1 MPVSS
6 PLQIGK
12 APLATTSSAWV
23 RLLLQGAEGFGLSST
38 ILCEQAGI
46 DAGVLQQPQGRIP
59 QTRVTAL
66 WSAITRAC
74 PDDDLALAI
83 GRDIRLEHAPVISF
97 AMQSSRNLRE
107 ALERLLRFHRL
118 IGEAIDLPL
127 QETAQGVRISF
138 HARQPV
144 PLLSLHT
151 AMVALV
157 AMARWLTHQ
166 PVRPLNV
173 SLRSQP
179 PLHPQRWQHYFGC
192 PVQFSASQNSIEFSH
207 ELLATA
213 VAGANP
219 QQAAAQDL
227 AARHALQQLNEQQA
241 LAHVRYWIEQSLL
254 LGEPDR
260 AWVADCLGLSIST
273 LQRRLRVHGVTF
285 RQLLEEVRREQ
296 AQRLLQQ
303 GVALPEIA
311 LRLGYQEQSNFQR
324 AFKRWFAQTPGQAR
338 SDRFE

>member
-1 MPVSS
+1 MSS
-6 PLQIGK
+6 TIVYAT

-23 RLLLQGAEGFGLSST
+23 RLLLQGAERFGLSST
-38 ILCEQAGI
+38 ALCEQAGI

-59 QTRVTAL
+59 QTQVTAL
-66 WSAITRAC
+66 WSAISAAC
-74 PDDDLALAI
+74 PDDDLALTI

-97 AMQSSRNLRE
+97 AMQSSRTLRE

-127 QETAQGVRISF
+127 QETAQGVRIRF

-157 AMARWLTHQ
+157 AMARWLTRQ
-166 PVRPLNV
+166 PVRPLTV
-173 SLRSQP
+173 TLRRSP
-179 PLHPQRWQHYFGC
+179 PAHPEHWQQYFAC

-207 ELLATA
+207 ELLAIA

-260 AWVADCLGLSIST
+260 AWVAGCLGLSIST
-273 LQRRLRVHGVTF
+273 LQRRLRAHGVTF
-285 RQLLEEVRREQ
+285 KQLLEDVRREQ
-296 AQRLLQQ
+296 ALQLLQQ

-324 AFKRWFAQTPGQAR
+324 AFKRWFDQTPGR
-338 SDRFE
+338 VRNERRENN

>member
-1 MPVSS
+1 MSS
-6 PLQIGK
+6 TIVYAT

-23 RLLLQGAEGFGLSST
+23 RLLLQGAERFGLNST
-38 ILCEQAGI
+38 ALCEQAGI
-46 DAGVLQQPQGRIP
+46 SAGVLQQPQERIP

-66 WSAITRAC
+66 WSAISAAC
-74 PDDDLALAI
+74 PDDDLALTI
-83 GRDIRLEHAPVISF
+83 GRHIRLEHAPVISF

-118 IGEAIDLPL
+118 IGEAIDLPM
-127 QETAQGVRISF
+127 QENAEGVCIRF
-138 HARQPV
+138 QARQPV

-151 AMVALV
+151 AIVALV

-166 PVRPLNV
+166 PVRPLSV
-173 SLRSQP
+173 TLRGQP
-179 PLHPQRWQHYFGC
+179 PQHPERWQHYFGC
-192 PVQFSASQNSIEFSH
+192 PVTFSAPQNSIEFSH
-207 ELLATA
+207 ERLATP

-260 AWVADCLGLSIST
+260 AWVAGCLGLSIST
-273 LQRRLRVHGVTF
+273 LQRRLRAHGVTF
-285 RQLLEEVRREQ
+285 KQLLEDVRREQ
-296 AQRLLQQ
+296 ALQLLQQ

-324 AFKRWFAQTPGQAR
+324 AFKRWFDQTPGQVR
-338 SDRFE
+338 NERQESN